1 MVRQLQFTQTI
12 QAEQLLVRRKQS
24 AISVEK
30 STVSM
35 HLITMEINMSLTDL
49 ITGRNV
55 RMKVAMLRLKKKHIK
70 VAKLQQQREQ
80 SVKYVEQ
87 NMELQSQQTK
97 QQKVKKMIQ
106 NQQKSQIGKL

>member
-1 MVRQLQFTQTI
+1 
-12 QAEQLLVRRKQS
+12 
-24 AISVEK
+24 
-30 STVSM
+30 
-35 HLITMEINMSLTDL
+35 MSLTDL

>member
-1 MVRQLQFTQTI
+1 M
-12 QAEQLLVRRKQS
+12 EQLLVRRKQF
-24 AISVEK
+24 ANSVEK
-30 STVSM
+30 NTVST

-55 RMKVAMLRLKKKHIK
+55 RMKVVILRLKKKHIK

-87 NMELQSQQTK
+87 NME
-97 QQKVKKMIQ
+97 I
-106 NQQKSQIGKL
+106 

>member
-1 MVRQLQFTQTI
+1 M
-12 QAEQLLVRRKQS
+12 
-24 AISVEK
+24 
-30 STVSM
+30 ST

-55 RMKVAMLRLKKKHIK
+55 RMKVVILRLKKKHIK

-87 NMELQSQQTK
+87 NME
-97 QQKVKKMIQ
+97 I
-106 NQQKSQIGKL
+106 

>member
-1 MVRQLQFTQTI
+1 MPSTQNT

-24 AISVEK
+24 EISVEK
-30 STVSM
+30 NTESA
-35 HLITMEINMSLTDL
+35 HLITMEMNMSLTEL

-55 RMKVAMLRLKKKHIK
+55 RMKVVMLRLKKKHIK

-87 NMELQSQQTK
+87 NME
-97 QQKVKKMIQ
+97 V
-106 NQQKSQIGKL
+106 